1 MNRSVNPF
9 NLSLLVIS
17 IVLGS
22 RESSAQ
28 WSQTNTGITDLSQGA
43 YMLGASPTHLFAKA
57 GSTFYRSIDNG
68 DTWTIATTPVPGN
81 PTECGYWYSGRY
93 FAGMNASTDCIYYTT
108 DNGSTWNPVTNA
120 PQTTV
125 VRGFLAN
132 STHVFAYT
140 STGGVF
146 RAPLPGDAWTTV
158 NTGLSNTNVIG
169 MLLVGNDLFAIIIGG
184 GVFKSTNGGS
194 SWSASNAGIAPGDLN
209 GENLWV
215 MGGALFYTAQGGG
228 KYTST
233 DGGASWSTWAGLPQF
248 GLGLLE
254 VKRFGNNLYME
265 TRHFASGL
273 RDSLY
278 LSADEGASWTNIT
291 GNLNAADLNGSGIIE
306 NNGCVF
312 LGYNLISPG
321 QGIHRRCGAT
331 GVEDLVRQPLR
342 AYPNPGEGAVTV
354 EFPAEF
360 IGGSFNLLDMRGAA
374 VMTGRI
380 SGTRMELD
388 LHGIAGGVYVL
399 NIVGGAQAPVRLV
412 KR

>member
-1 MNRSVNPF
+1 MNRSINPF
-9 NLSLLVIS
+9 SLSLLVIS
-17 IVLGS
+17 IVLGP

-28 WSQTNTGITDLSQGA
+28 WSQSNTGITDLSQGA

-57 GSTFYRSIDNG
+57 GSTLYRSADNG
-68 DTWTIATTPVPGN
+68 DTWTVATNPVALN
-81 PTECGYWYSGRY
+81 PTESGFAVGGRY
-93 FAGMNASTDCIYYTT
+93 FAGLNASTDCIYYTT
-108 DNGSTWNPVTNA
+108 DNGSTWNPVSNA

-146 RAPLPGDAWTTV
+146 RAPLPGDFWTTV
-158 NTGLSNTNVIG
+158 NTGLSSTNVIG
-169 MLLVGNDLFAIIIGG
+169 MLLVGNELFANTIGG
-184 GVFKSTNGGS
+184 GVLKSTDGGS
-194 SWSASNAGIAPGDLN
+194 SWSASNSGIAPGDLN

-233 DGGASWSTWAGLPQF
+233 DGGATWSTWAGLPQF

-265 TRHFASGL
+265 TRHFAGGI

-321 QGIHRRCGAT
+321 LGILRRCGAT
-331 GVEDLVRQPLR
+331 GVEEGHAASMRVF
-342 AYPNPGEGAVTV
+342 PNPGEGLITV
-354 EFPAEF
+354 VLPQQAIGSDYRLVDITGAEV
-360 IGGSFNLLDMRGAA
+360 LR
-374 VMTGRI
+374 GRI
-380 SGTRMELD
+380 
-388 LHGIAGGVYVL
+388 
-399 NIVGGAQAPVRLV
+399 GGAQMDLDLSALAAGAYLLRVEGDRVAPVRVV

>member
-1 MNRSVNPF
+1 MSHGTLR
-9 NLSLLVIS
+9 
-17 IVLGS
+17 
-22 RESSAQ
+22 AQ
-28 WSQTNTGITDLSQGA
+28 WTQSNNGFTDLSQGA
-43 YMLGASPTHLFAKA
+43 YLLGASPTHLFAKA
-57 GSTFYRSIDNG
+57 GGTLYRSADNG
-68 DTWTIATTPVPGN
+68 DTWTAATNPVALN
-81 PTECGYWYSGRY
+81 TTECGLHVGGRY
-93 FAGMNASTDCIYYTT
+93 FAGLNASTDCIHYTT
-108 DNGSTWNPVTNA
+108 DNGSTWNAVTNA

-140 STGGVF
+140 STAGVF

-158 NTGLSNTNVIG
+158 NTGLTSTNVIG
-169 MLLVGNDLFAIIIGG
+169 MLQVGNDLFAINIGG
-184 GVFKSTNGGS
+184 GVFKSTDGGS
-194 SWSASNAGIAPGDLN
+194 SWSASDAGIAPGDLN
-209 GENLWV
+209 GEHLWV

-233 DGGASWSTWAGLPQF
+233 DGGATWSIWAGLPQF

-265 TRHFASGL
+265 TRHFAGGL

-306 NNGCVF
+306 HNGCVF

-321 QGIHRRCGAT
+321 QGIYRWCASSS
-331 GVEDLVRQPLR
+331 VEEKPSQAVHVF
-342 AYPNPGEGAVTV
+342 PNPCEGPVTV
-354 EFPAEF
+354 VLPQQAIGSDYRLVDITGAEVLRGR
-360 IGGSFNLLDMRGAA
+360 IGGMLMD
-374 VMTGRI
+374 
-380 SGTRMELD
+380 LD
-388 LHGIAGGVYVL
+388 LTALAAGTYLMRVEGDRV
-399 NIVGGAQAPVRLV
+399 APVRVV